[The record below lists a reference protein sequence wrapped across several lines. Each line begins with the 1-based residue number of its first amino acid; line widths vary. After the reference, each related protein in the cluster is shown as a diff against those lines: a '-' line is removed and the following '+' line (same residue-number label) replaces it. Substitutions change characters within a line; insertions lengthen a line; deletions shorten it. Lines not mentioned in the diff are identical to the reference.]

1 MLIYNKMKHLIL
13 ILLILSSCSAQKR
26 CEKHLNKAIKGG
38 CLVNRVDTLFDTI
51 KGFKT
56 DTIFKGD
63 TMHDVDTF
71 LNEVNSYKVVTIV
84 KWKDRIVNQEV
95 SRNDTI
101 IRTIHRTSIIKE
113 PLKWYERI
121 ILKYWIYL
129 FFISLIL
136 YIREAINKN

>member
-1 MLIYNKMKHLIL
+1 MKHLIL

-38 CLVNRVDTLFDTI
+38 CLVNRIDTLFDTI

-63 TMHDVDTF
+63 TMRDIDTF

-95 SRNDTI
+95 SRKDTI

-113 PLKWYERI
+113 PLKWYQRMLLE
-121 ILKYWIYL
+121 YWGLLVFLSLMFFML
-129 FFISLIL
+129 FYFKPS
-136 YIREAINKN
+136 KQ